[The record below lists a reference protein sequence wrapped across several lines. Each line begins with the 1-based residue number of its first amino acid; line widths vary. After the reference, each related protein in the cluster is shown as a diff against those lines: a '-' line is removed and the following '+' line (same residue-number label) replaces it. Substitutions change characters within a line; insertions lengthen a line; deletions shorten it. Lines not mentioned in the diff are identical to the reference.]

1 MFAVFNVTSA
11 DENKMIYMDK
21 AIKEGYEKNVYSK
34 WVPYKKCLNQKNND
48 SEEKEGNEENND
60 KKTNNKEDD
69 KD

>member
-1 MFAVFNVTSA
+1 
-11 DENKMIYMDK
+11 MIYMDK

-60 KKTNNKEDD
+60 KKTNNKEDE